1 MELNNFL
8 KFLFRHKLILIL
20 VPIVTAVA
28 AYFLIRTLP
37 DNYRSRSRLA
47 TGLAEQADAIRNV
60 NTRQEAQ
67 VNQEFNNIIQTIQLK
82 KMLNQVSYQLILHD
96 LTSADTYRKKSKEFS
111 ALTEPEKK
119 RAIQLFTEKHA
130 NREELSPSNAEEKK
144 LIALLES
151 MKYDNES
158 LQKKLSVYRVN
169 NSDFIDMQFDSP
181 NSQQSAFVLN
191 TLSKEFITYYTLTV
205 KENNTA
211 AVSYLDSL
219 VRGKDDSLRKKTLAI
234 RNYKVAHGILDVND
248 QASTLISQIA
258 DFETKRQEA
267 GKNIMA
273 YKGALAN
280 IDQKFDPKDRKYI
293 ESATTRINQD
303 IVATRGRLSTL
314 NDEYIKSNFNP
325 SYKPLIDSLQDK
337 LSAQI
342 DQTNDQY
349 AVSPL
354 SSKKDL
360 LQEKLNLEVSL
371 QLAENSVS
379 SLDQAVAQLTGRLH
393 GLVPNQANLQTMQ
406 EEITHDAE
414 ELTELTRKLNDARMQ
429 ASFSV
434 KLKQV
439 EIAMPGQ
446 VQSSKKMLLIIL
458 AALVSFVLC
467 VVVLFVIFL
476 LDRSVRD
483 VRQLANATGIPVM
496 GQLNLLNDR
505 SLDLASVWSKDNTS
519 ESMKVFK
526 SQLRSIRFE
535 VDNILNKSKVV
546 AITSLTPHEGKTFVA
561 LNLAY
566 SYGLLNKKVL
576 LIDGNFDDSE
586 ITKLYQPTLFLED
599 YLNGKDFPVPES
611 KQNVTVLGNKGED
624 LSLLELNDQKTLQS
638 KIEALKDKFDIILLE
653 IPSMNAHNKAKE
665 WIAFADK
672 VIPVF
677 EAGEEIKET
686 KREGL
691 AYLSGLNGKMIG
703 WVFNKAKA
711 KKENA

>member
-1 MELNNFL
+1 MEINNFL

-20 VPIVTAVA
+20 VPIITAVA

-37 DNYRSRSRLA
+37 DNYRSRARLA

-60 NTRQEAQ
+60 NTRQESQ

-96 LTSADTYRKKSKEFS
+96 LTSGDTYRNKSKEFS
-111 ALTEPEKK
+111 SLTEQERK
-119 RAIQLFTEKHA
+119 RAIQIFTEKYTK
-130 NREELSPSNAEEKK
+130 REDLSPSNAEEKK
-144 LIALLES
+144 LITLLES

-181 NSQQSAFVLN
+181 NPQLSAFVLN
-191 TLSKEFITYYTLTV
+191 TLSKEFITYYTSTV

-219 VRGKDDSLRKKTLAI
+219 VKQKEDTLRKKTLAL
-234 RNYKVAHGILDVND
+234 RNYKVNHGILDVND

-267 GKNIMA
+267 RKNISA

-280 IDQKFDPKDRKYI
+280 IDKRFDPKDRRYV
-293 ESATTRINQD
+293 ESSTTRINQE
-303 IVATRGRLSTL
+303 IVATRSRLNTL

-337 LSAQI
+337 LAAQI

-349 AVSPL
+349 ALSPL

-379 SLDQAVAQLTGRLH
+379 SLDAAVAQLTGRLH

-406 EEITHDAE
+406 EEINHDTE
-414 ELTELTRKLNDARMQ
+414 ELTDLTRKLNDARMQ

-434 KLKQV
+434 KLRQV
-439 EIAMPGQ
+439 ETAMPGQ
-446 VQSSKKMLLIIL
+446 VQSSRKMLLVIL
-458 AALVSFVLC
+458 AALVSFILC
-467 VVVLFVIFL
+467 VVVLFIIFF

-505 SLDLASVWSKDNTS
+505 SLDLASVWSKNNSS
-519 ESMKVFK
+519 ENLKAFK
-526 SQLRSIRFE
+526 TQLRSIRFE
-535 VDNILNKSKVV
+535 VDNVLNKPKVV
-546 AITSLTPHEGKTFVA
+546 AITSLAPDEGKTFVA

-599 YLNGKDFPVPES
+599 YLNGKDLPVPEA
-611 KQNVTVLGNKGED
+611 KQNITVLGNKGDD

-653 IPSMNAHNKAKE
+653 IPSMDAYNKAKE

-686 KREGL
+686 KKEGL
-691 AYLSGLNGKMIG
+691 AYLSSLNGKMIG
-703 WVFNKAKA
+703 WVFNKARA
-711 KKENA
+711 RKEKV